1 MLQALLQNSINTA
14 FTLCITQFPFLKFF
28 PFLFLETFQLI
39 NSISP
44 SFEPLKFEP
53 SVSTYILF
61 SVSKFSILVIL
72 WMPSMLLTMN
82 KVNHIVIL
90 GLRGANS
97 ILENIS
103 DTNCFWYVQLNMS
116 DLRSCSHTFW
126 ATNHK
131 IFLKRH
137 FPVW

>member
-1 MLQALLQNSINTA
+1 MLQALLQNSINNA

-53 SVSTYILF
+53 SVSPYILF
-61 SVSKFSILVIL
+61 SVSEFSILAVL

-82 KVNHIVIL
+82 KVNHIVIH

-97 ILENIS
+97 
-103 DTNCFWYVQLNMS
+103 MS

-131 IFLKRH
+131 IFLKKH
-137 FPVW
+137 FPV